1 MKNCVYLLIGGN
13 LRDRFKLLDQ
23 AKSKIQKEIGK
34 IEKESSIYETAAWGF
49 KSENYFL
56 NQAIIISTD
65 FEAVEVLKICQK
77 IENKLGR
84 TRGSDQYASRTMDI
98 DILFFND
105 GIINEPELIVP
116 HQHIHKRRFT
126 LDPLAEI
133 APDFVHPVLNKTLKQ
148 LLKDCSDNS
157 EVKKV

>member
-1 MKNCVYLLIGGN
+1 MK
-13 LRDRFKLLDQ
+13 
-23 AKSKIQKEIGK
+23 AKSEIQQELGV
-34 IEKESSIYETAAWGF
+34 IENESSIYETAAWGF
-49 KSENYFL
+49 ESENHFL
-56 NQAIIISTD
+56 NQVVFILTEH
-65 FEAVEVLKICQK
+65 EAREILKKCQK